1 MRTVYKSEDGQIFEN
16 QEECFKRDIEFL
28 TQKQKEFENQVFEY
42 KRKLLPNKFK
52 EYLACKNITF
62 EEYKSRHP
70 NMTKLEARASS
81 KLEYFSNLLN
91 LKELEKKYKE
101 VKKGLYEIITVKRNI
116 TKLLSELESQKVEVL
131 NEDGT
136 TTEINN

>member
-16 QEECFKRDIEFL
+16 QEECLKQDIEFL

-52 EYLACKNITF
+52 EYLACKNTSLK
-62 EEYKSRHP
+62 EYRSRHS

-101 VKKGLYEIITVKRNI
+101 VKKGLYEIIAVKKNI
-116 TKLLSELESQKVEVL
+116 TELLAELESQKVKVI
-131 NEDGT
+131 NEDGST
-136 TTEINN
+136 AEI